1 MNQLTRFRLGN
12 IIRYHEAVAEAAG
25 KRLEPTPPRDEAEEG
40 EEQQQAAEPQADPAY
55 AEQQAIFDLHTEAA
69 KQLREVLEA
78 APLVSGID
86 QALTNPR
93 RILRNGQVM
102 PSRKPGGFVST
113 GLIH

>member
-1 MNQLTRFRLGN
+1 MNQLTRFRLAN
-12 IIRYHEAVAEAAG
+12 IIRYHESVAEEAG
-25 KRLEPTPPRDEAEEG
+25 QKLEPTPPRDEAEEG
-40 EEQQQAAEPQADPAY
+40 EEQQAAEPQADPKY

-86 QALTNPR
+86 QARTDPR